1 MSKTKSN
8 TNTTNTNTAADVHD
22 LEQKAE
28 ARRKALNE
36 AFAVAYRAGLEAACT
51 TVSAAK
57 RGEKAGKKRAIEILG
72 EAELAERLAEETRF
86 ILAGETMH

>member
-1 MSKTKSN
+1 MSKQKN
-8 TNTTNTNTAADVHD
+8 DTTNPNTSADVHE
-22 LEQKAE
+22 LEAKAE

-36 AFAVAYRAGLEAACT
+36 AFSAAYRAGLEAACT

-86 ILAGETMH
+86 VLAGEQVH

>member
-1 MSKTKSN
+1 MAKKTD
-8 TNTTNTNTAADVHD
+8 TTNDTNPTDINE
-22 LEQKAE
+22 LELKAE

-36 AFAVAYRAGLEAACT
+36 AFSAAYRAGLEAACT

-72 EAELAERLAEETRF
+72 EADLAERLAEETRF
-86 ILAGETMH
+86 VLAGESVH